1 MVANHDFR
9 TIYEKFDLGFK
20 YFWAFSLTVGIIL
33 SISGLESKYI
43 FGISAPGHFGI
54 VLESSPIR
62 LFWYSI
68 VPTLCNLARIIV
80 S

>member
-43 FGISAPGHFGI
+43 FGISASGHFGI